1 MMMQRVSFLRAMVL
15 FGLIGLVGA
24 GSAGAQESDFVIVK
38 YGKILVKSPVPET
51 KVYVDD
57 VYKGPADT
65 LIENII
71 VGEHAISCRSE
82 TQSVTGTFSIK
93 KDEVLKLEA
102 RFDEGKLV
110 PHVEKAAPEK
120 IEPEKKPKVETPKP
134 EKPKKPAAEPK
145 KAEAKKEEKKN
156 PVEERRELHLAFM
169 KVYFEDVDSQDVRIN
184 HKANPKVISNFSDR
198 KSQTGTYYRTK
209 KNILL
214 CDVGPCE
221 HTWSATFTYT
231 DETGKSDSFGL
242 NWKQTVFNGITPSGT
257 SKRELLVCLNGSC
270 KTLEDAAGAPQAVDL
285 GRYHITWSKSSLVI
299 RRSDIMKE
307 VVGSGG
313 AVEAY

>member
-1 MMMQRVSFLRAMVL
+1 MTQRGWFLRTMALFSL
-15 FGLIGLVGA
+15 FGLIGA
-24 GSAGAQESDFVIVK
+24 GSAGAEEGDLVIVK
-38 YGKILVKSPVPET
+38 YGKVFVKSSVPET

-65 LIENII
+65 VIENII
-71 VGEHAISCRSE
+71 VGEHTISCRSD
-82 TQSVTGTFSIK
+82 THSVTGTFSIK

-102 RFDEGKLV
+102 RFDERKLV
-110 PHVEKAAPEK
+110 PLVEKAAPEK
-120 IEPEKKPKVETPKP
+120 VEPEKKPKVEAPP
-134 EKPKKPAAEPK
+134 EKPKKPVVVPK
-145 KAEAKKEEKKN
+145 KAEVKKEEKKN

-169 KVYFEDVDSQDVRIN
+169 KVFFEDVDSQDVRIS
-184 HKANPKVISNFSDR
+184 HKANSKVISKFSDK

-214 CDVGPCE
+214 CDAGPCE
-221 HTWSATFTYT
+221 QLWSVTFNYN

-257 SKRELLVCLNGSC
+257 SKRELLACLNGSC
-270 KTLEDAAGAPQAVDL
+270 KNLEDTAGSPQAAEL

-307 VVGSGG
+307 VVESGG

>member
-1 MMMQRVSFLRAMVL
+1 MMQRVSFLRTMVL
-15 FGLIGLVGA
+15 FGMIGLLG
-24 GSAGAQESDFVIVK
+24 GSAGAEEADLVIVK
-38 YGKILVKSPVPET
+38 YGKVLVKSSLPEA

-65 LIENII
+65 VIESII

-82 TQSVTGTFSIK
+82 TQSVTGKFAVR

-110 PHVEKAAPEK
+110 PIVEKAVAPEK
-120 IEPEKKPKVETPKP
+120 IEPEIKKPKVEAPKL
-134 EKPKKPAAEPK
+134 EKPKKPAVEPK
-145 KAEAKKEEKKN
+145 KAETKREEKKN
-156 PVEERRELHLAFM
+156 PVEERRELHLAFV
-169 KVYFEDVDSQDVRIN
+169 KVYFEDVDSQDVRIS
-184 HKANPKVISNFSDR
+184 HKANPKVISKFSDK

-214 CDVGPCE
+214 CDAGPCE
-221 HTWSATFTYT
+221 QHWSTSFTYT

-257 SKRELLVCLNGSC
+257 SKRELLVCLNGVC
-270 KTLEDAAGAPQAVDL
+270 KNLEDAAGAPQAAEL

-307 VVGSGG
+307 VVDSGG

>member
-1 MMMQRVSFLRAMVL
+1 MTQRGWFLRTMVLFFL
-15 FGLIGLVGA
+15 FGLIGV
-24 GSAGAQESDFVIVK
+24 GSAGAEEGDLMIVK
-38 YGKILVKSPVPET
+38 YGKVYVKSSVPET

-65 LIENII
+65 VIENIT
-71 VGEHAISCRSE
+71 VGEHAISCRGE
-82 TQSVTGTFSIK
+82 IQSVTGTFSIK

-102 RFDEGKLV
+102 RFDERKLV
-110 PHVEKAAPEK
+110 LLVEKAAAPEK
-120 IEPEKKPKVETPKP
+120 VEPEKKLKVEAPP
-134 EKPKKPAAEPK
+134 EKPKKPVVVPK
-145 KAEAKKEEKKN
+145 KAEVKREEKKN
-156 PVEERRELHLAFM
+156 PAEERRELHLAFM
-169 KVYFEDVDSQDVRIN
+169 KVFFEDVDSQDVRIS
-184 HKANPKVISNFSDR
+184 HKANPKVISKFSDK

-214 CDVGPCE
+214 CDAGTCE
-221 HTWSATFTYT
+221 QLWSATFNYT

-242 NWKQTVFNGITPSGT
+242 NWKQTVFNGITPTGT

-270 KTLEDAAGAPQAVDL
+270 KALEDAAGSPQAVEL

-307 VVGSGG
+307 VVESGG

>member
-1 MMMQRVSFLRAMVL
+1 MMQRVSFLRTMVL
-15 FGLIGLVGA
+15 FGLIGLIGA
-24 GSAGAQESDFVIVK
+24 GTAGAQESDFVIVK
-38 YGKILVKSPVPET
+38 YGKVHVKSSLPET
-51 KVYVDD
+51 KVFVDD

-65 LIENII
+65 VIENII
-71 VGEHAISCRSE
+71 VGEHTISCRSE
-82 TQSVTGTFSIK
+82 AQSVTGTFSVK

-102 RFDEGKLV
+102 RFDEGRLV
-110 PHVEKAAPEK
+110 PVVEKAAPEK
-120 IEPEKKPKVETPKP
+120 IEPEKKPKVEAPKP

-145 KAEAKKEEKKN
+145 KAEAKREEKKS

-169 KVYFEDVDSQDVRIN
+169 KVFFEDVDSQDVRIS
-184 HKANPKVISNFSDR
+184 HKANPKVISKFSDK

-221 HTWSATFTYT
+221 HLWSASFTYT

-242 NWKQTVFNGITPSGT
+242 NWKQTVFNGITPTGT
-257 SKRELLVCLNGSC
+257 SKRELLVCLNGTC
-270 KTLEDAAGAPQAVDL
+270 KTLEDAAAAPQAAEL

-307 VVGSGG
+307 VVDSGG